1 MMPGLQTPDCQQ
13 NNSIIAADINNLS
26 AIYASQQRLLVCRN
40 LEPYLAPRARSYRA
54 RCYNISFYGMAI
66 ALMKK

>member
-26 AIYASQQRLLVCRN
+26 AIYASQRRILVCRN
-40 LEPYLAPRARSYRA
+40 LETYLAPRVRNYRA